1 MVYIVHT
8 LQQSYK
14 IGLTKLG
21 RWRTHNFFK
30 FTRLVISR
38 AGNRPL
44 VWICLEAT
52 LLHSSQPEADLSLN
66 SLFFALFQ
74 NISSNKKALVA
85 KVLKA
90 GLLKGRVNMRI
101 NQYLG
106 IVPGFHFPRILLRA
120 NCLEAGIL
128 SSSSSF
134 YHYSSLLLGL
144 PQCVLLPTLEPDLLT
159 SSSLRLL

>member
-30 FTRLVISR
+30 FTR
-38 AGNRPL
+38 P

-52 LLHSSQPEADLSLN
+52 LLYSSQPEADLSLN

-134 YHYSSLLLGL
+134 YHYSSLLPGL